1 VSGPR
6 GKRWTA
12 VAGGLGLLVALGA
25 RPALA
30 QAPSTEARVTEAR
43 KACLTGDYQRGAALL
58 AELFADTGDATYIYN
73 QARCYQQNSRPTEAI
88 NHFREYLRVAK
99 NLPADVITETEGHIR
114 EMEKDKAA
122 SAPTTVAPPPVAVPP
137 PAPTPAPPR
146 SGPIVIGSPGDSAGG
161 GSERGRT
168 QKLAGIIVASV
179 GGAAVIGG
187 IVFGLK
193 TKSLQDDVEKNYDRG
208 TYDSGKSAATL
219 QWVFYGIGGA
229 AIATGA
235 VLYGLGWRA
244 GNGETSSV
252 SFLPVLDPRAP
263 GGAVRMI
270 F

>member
-6 GKRWTA
+6 GRRWTA
-12 VAGGLGLLVALGA
+12 VAGGLGLLAALGA

-30 QAPSTEARVTEAR
+30 QAPSTEARITEAR
-43 KACLTGDYQRGAALL
+43 KACLTGDYQRGATLL
-58 AELFADTGDATYIYN
+58 AELFADTGDPTYIYN

-99 NLPADVITETEGHIR
+99 NLPADVVAETEGYIR
-114 EMEKDKAA
+114 EMEKEKVA
-122 SAPTTVAPPPVAVPP
+122 SAPVVAPPPVTVPP
-137 PAPTPAPPR
+137 PAPTPTPMGSA
-146 SGPIVIGSPGDSAGG
+146 PIVIGSPGDSAAGPPD
-161 GSERGRT
+161 RGRT
-168 QKLAGIIVASV
+168 QKLAGIIVASA

-187 IVFGLK
+187 IVFGLRV
-193 TKSLQDDVEKNYDRG
+193 KSLQDEVETHYDPG
-208 TYDSGKSAATL
+208 KIDSGKSAATL

-244 GNGETSSV
+244 GNRETSSV

-263 GGAVRMI
+263 GGAVRVV